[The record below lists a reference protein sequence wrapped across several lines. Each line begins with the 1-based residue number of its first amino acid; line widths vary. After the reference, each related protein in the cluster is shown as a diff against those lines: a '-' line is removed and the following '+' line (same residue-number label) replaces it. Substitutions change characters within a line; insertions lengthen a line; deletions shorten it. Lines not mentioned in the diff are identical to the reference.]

1 MRIPSSVK
9 LIFIMK
15 TDPLNRFI
23 LKGDG
28 NAAKARYNMQTDPD
42 QESLWVAKWRDD
54 IATFLTKQQWSVP
67 SVALQDIGTHVVR
80 PFYLQPHVKLL
91 DALEADPFQRFVI
104 LGFGIDA
111 HVMIRSFRG
120 DEPEIEE
127 FVEHWRLLIAS
138 YLLSKSA
145 MLGVAHPLLGLSE
158 IGANVSRPP
167 GIDKPPQLLLRTP
180 PEGIRTIS
188 SSSSSLC
195 DSHSN
200 SFVFYLFLLYRC
212 PHICEI
218 D

>member
-23 LKGDG
+23 IKGDG
-28 NAAKARYNMQTDPD
+28 NAATARYNIQTNPD

-54 IATFLTKQQWSVP
+54 ISSFLTKQQWSVP
-67 SVALQDIGTHVVR
+67 SVALLDIGAHVVR
-80 PFYLQPHVKLL
+80 PFFLPPSVKLI

-104 LGFGIDA
+104 LRFGSDA
-111 HVMIRSFRG
+111 HVMIRNFRG

-127 FVEHWRLLIAS
+127 FVEHWRLLISS

-158 IGANVSRPP
+158 IGANVPRPP
-167 GIDKPPQLLLRTP
+167 G
-180 PEGIRTIS
+180 E
-188 SSSSSLC
+188 
-195 DSHSN
+195 
-200 SFVFYLFLLYRC
+200 
-212 PHICEI
+212 
-218 D
+218 

>member
-15 TDPLNRFI
+15 TDPFNRFI

-42 QESLWVAKWRDD
+42 QESLWVAKWRDE
-54 IATFLTKQQWSVP
+54 IASFLTKQQWSVP
-67 SVALQDIGTHVVR
+67 SVALQDIGTHIVR
-80 PFYLQPHVKLL
+80 PFFLPARVSLL
-91 DALEADPFQRFVI
+91 DALEGDPFQRFVI
-104 LGFGIDA
+104 IGFGNDA
-111 HVMIRSFRG
+111 HVMIRNFRG

-158 IGANVSRPP
+158 IGANVPRPP
-167 GIDKPPQLLLRTP
+167 GKRRFFAILTN
-180 PEGIRTIS
+180 IT
-188 SSSSSLC
+188 
-195 DSHSN
+195 N
-200 SFVFYLFLLYRC
+200 SRFNA
-212 PHICEI
+212 ITT
-218 D
+218 